1 MMQEAQQ
8 HLEAGEFAEAE
19 ALYRSVLEQE
29 PANTEAVY
37 MLAVVRQQQGDLDEA
52 IGLLRRAAEQDDD
65 NAQIQYTLGTLL
77 ARSKSVDEAREC
89 YLRALQID
97 PFHVGAHNGLAYA
110 ELSAGNFAA
119 AEKAANLALN
129 EEPNNVQAL
138 VYLGTAKLE
147 QQDYT
152 KAISYL
158 QEALKEAPGHQAAQ
172 VQLGRAFLAAGNAGF
187 AMQCFQNAAE
197 AQPESGVVWDY
208 LGTAQYANGMHMEA
222 AESFHRALSLGR
234 TEPAVFRGLAECQRA
249 LGYEEQAEQTLQ
261 MAAKGGVGE
270 AELTLLRAE
279 LMIARGVPQNALAL
293 LERFQGLGIDLLRA
307 RAHEQMRDT
316 EQALAVLEP
325 HIESGDA
332 GAGARMDYAR
342 LLAKAGRVEE
352 ADALVD
358 ELLADENPPVLARV
372 YKGQRQVQAGD
383 PTGIETLQQVEQ
395 EPGLDEVER
404 RRVRK
409 ILAAAL
415 DADGRFDEAAGY
427 LAGLAGRLSQAYAVA
442 DSVAAANKELRSA
455 GALPAEKVRGP
466 DPELPADPVFLFAW
480 PGSGW
485 EWLAAGL
492 GAHSRVKLIA
502 DKPATQAQRR
512 ALISE
517 PAGREALAEFSAEN
531 ASRGAR
537 RYWNDL
543 KTGGL
548 EPGDRMTLDTLWL
561 GADML
566 PTMATLFPES
576 RIIVLNRDPKAMLL
590 EWFRAGYAELE
601 KMAATYAEQRAALA
615 AYREWLDL
623 DFIDADGEALISDP
637 VAGLK
642 SVVAAL
648 GLEWE
653 DAVAHRVQELTDAMK
668 APRGTWRDYRDAL
681 QAPLA
686 VLQENMAK
694 QDSSE

>member
-19 ALYRSVLEQE
+19 ALYRSALEQE
-29 PANTEAVY
+29 PENTEAIY
-37 MLAVVRQQQGDLDEA
+37 MLAVARQAQGDLDEA
-52 IGLLRRAAEQDDD
+52 VGLLRSAAEQDSD
-65 NAQIQYTLGTLL
+65 NAQIQFTLGTLL
-77 ARSKSVDEAREC
+77 ARTKAVDEAREC

-129 EEPNNVQAL
+129 EEPDNVQAL

-147 QQDYT
+147 QKDYA

-234 TEPAVFRGLAECQRA
+234 TEPAVFRGLAESQRA
-249 LGYEEQAEQTLQ
+249 LGFEEQAEQTLQ
-261 MAAKGGVGE
+261 MAAKGGIGE
-270 AELTLLRAE
+270 AELALLRAE
-279 LMIARGVPQNALAL
+279 LMIARGVPQNALVL

-307 RAHEQMRDT
+307 RAYEQMRDT
-316 EQALAVLEP
+316 DKALAALEP
-325 HIESGDA
+325 HIDSGEA

-342 LLAKAGRVEE
+342 LLAKAGREAE

-358 ELLADENPPVLARV
+358 ELLAGENPPVLARV
-372 YKGQRQVQAGD
+372 YKGSRQVQAGD
-383 PTGIETLQQVEQ
+383 PAGIETLRQVEQ
-395 EPGLDEVER
+395 EPDLEEVER

-415 DADGRFDEAAGY
+415 DAEGRFEEAARY
-427 LAGLAGRLSQAYAVA
+427 LAGLSGRLSQAYAVA
-442 DSVAAANKELRSA
+442 GGVAAANKELRTA
-455 GALPAEKVRGP
+455 GALPVEQRRAPEA
-466 DPELPADPVFLFAW
+466 ELPSDPVFLFAW

-512 ALISE
+512 SLISE
-517 PAGREALAEFSAEN
+517 PAGREALADFSSEN

-548 EPGDRMTLDTLWL
+548 EPGDRVTLDTLWL

-566 PTMATLFPES
+566 PTLATLFPES
-576 RIIVLNRDPKAMLL
+576 RIIVLNREPEAMLL

-601 KMAATYAEQRAALA
+601 KMAASYAEQREALA

-623 DFIDADGEALISDP
+623 EFIDADGEALIADA

-642 SVVAAL
+642 PVVAAL

-653 DAVAHRVQELTDAMK
+653 DAVERRVRELADAMK
-668 APRGTWRDYRDAL
+668 APRGTWQDYREAL

-686 VLQENMAK
+686 VLQGASGKDE
-694 QDSSE
+694 SSA